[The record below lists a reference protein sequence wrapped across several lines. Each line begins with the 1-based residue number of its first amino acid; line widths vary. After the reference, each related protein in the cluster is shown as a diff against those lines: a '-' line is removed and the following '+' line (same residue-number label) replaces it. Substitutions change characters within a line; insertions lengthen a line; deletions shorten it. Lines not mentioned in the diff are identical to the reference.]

1 LCVHTYLLD
10 THVLLWASADPSRLG
25 PSTARLLTDESVSLA
40 VSSISVAEIAIKR
53 AIGRLVMSAPIAAL
67 LEPLGATALPLTLA
81 HAEAVERLP
90 MVHRN
95 PFDRLLAAQA
105 AVEQAVLVT
114 ADERLLAYPID
125 VLDARR

>member
-1 LCVHTYLLD
+1 MTTYLLD
-10 THVLLWASADPSRLG
+10 THVLLWASSDPSRLG
-25 PSTARLLTDESVSLA
+25 PSTTRLLTDASVALA

-67 LEPLGATALPLTLA
+67 LEPLDATVLPLTLE

-90 MVHRN
+90 MLHRD

-105 AVEQAVLVT
+105 TVERAVLVT

-125 VLDARR
+125 VLDART